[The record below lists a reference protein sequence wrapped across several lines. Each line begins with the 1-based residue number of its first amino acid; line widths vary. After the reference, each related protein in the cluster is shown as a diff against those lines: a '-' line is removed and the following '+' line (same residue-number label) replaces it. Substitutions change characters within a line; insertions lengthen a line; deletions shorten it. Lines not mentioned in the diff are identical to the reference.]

1 MWTPQ
6 DWRACPIAQ
15 APHYPDAAALDT
27 VEAEL
32 GSSPPLIFAGEARAL
47 KAQLGRVAAG
57 EAFLLQGGDC
67 AESFAEFHANAL
79 RDTLKV
85 LLQMAVV
92 LSYAA
97 AVPVVKVTRM
107 AGQFAKPRSQ
117 PTETIDGVTLP
128 SYRGDIVNDIA
139 FDAAARVPDPA
150 RMLRAYNQSAITL
163 NLLRAFTQGGFADL
177 ARVQQW
183 NQAFIA
189 SSPQGERYAEICG
202 RIQELLAF
210 MAACGLTSANAPQLR
225 ATEFYTSH
233 DAMLLN
239 YEEPLARQ
247 DSLTGDW
254 YACSAHLP
262 WIGERTR
269 QVDGA
274 HVAFLRGVA
283 NPLGLKC
290 GPTMTADELLPL
302 IDVLNPNN
310 EPGRLTLITRMGA
323 ERIGTGLPPLVRAVQ
338 REGRQVVW
346 SCDPMHG
353 NTVTTASGLKTRPFE
368 RIIAELRACFAV
380 HRAEGSHLGGMHIE
394 MTGKDVTECTGGA
407 QRIGEATLADRYH
420 THCDPRLNGSQALEL
435 AFLVAEELKEERDRA
450 RVPMPLQQNRQAP
463 LSLRGAQR
471 RGNLAALARDCG
483 RDCFVAKLLAM
494 TCDYR
499 SPYVPHPRYPHRAAG
514 ISAASRRGLWLVARS
529 HQSARW
535 RVVILETEDGVQGI
549 GECWGPPAVSRAYLE
564 MVKPLYVGRSV
575 FAQRG
580 AAQTVLA
587 RMYHFGT
594 QNQLVALMG
603 GIDIAAH
610 DAMGKLLNLSV
621 ADLIGGRQRE
631 QVPVYASGGYFTEA
645 DDQAAAL
652 AWQLEPNAARGF
664 TAFKIKIGR
673 HPWRTPHAWRWHAAS
688 SAMGRCS
695 LSTPTATTPRT
706 ACWRACAA
714 PHHSTSTGTR
724 SRSRRRTGPATPA

>member
-6 DWRACPIAQ
+6 DWRACAIAQ
-15 APHYPDAAALDT
+15 APQYPDATALAD

-32 GSSPPLIFAGEARAL
+32 HASPPLIFAGEARAL
-47 KAQLGRVAAG
+47 KAELARAAAG

-92 LSYAA
+92 LSYAGG
-97 AVPVVKVTRM
+97 VPVVKVTRM

-139 FDAAARVPDPA
+139 FDAAARVPDPS

-183 NQAFIA
+183 NQDFVAT
-189 SSPQGERYAEICG
+189 SPQGERYREVCG
-202 RIQELLAF
+202 RIEESLRF
-210 MAACGLTSANAPQLR
+210 MAACGIASPRLH
-225 ATEFYTSH
+225 ATDFYTSH

-247 DSLTGDW
+247 DSLTGAW

-269 QVDGA
+269 QADGA
-274 HVAFLRGVA
+274 HVTFFRGIA

-290 GPTMTADELLPL
+290 GPTMTPDELLAL
-302 IDVLNPNN
+302 IDVLNPGD

-323 ERIGTGLPPLVRAVQ
+323 ERIAAGLPPLVRAVQ
-338 REGRQVVW
+338 REGRSVVW

-353 NTVTTASGLKTRPFE
+353 NTESTASGRKTRRFD
-368 RIIAELRACFAV
+368 RIVAELRACFAV

-407 QRIGEATLADRYH
+407 QQIDEEALADRYH

-435 AFLVAEELKEERDRA
+435 AFLVAEELKAE
-450 RVPMPLQQNRQAP
+450 
-463 LSLRGAQR
+463 RGAVA
-471 RGNLAALARDCG
+471 LAA
-483 RDCFVAKLLAM
+483 
-494 TCDYR
+494 
-499 SPYVPHPRYPHRAAG
+499 AA
-514 ISAASRRGLWLVARS
+514 
-529 HQSARW
+529 
-535 RVVILETEDGVQGI
+535 E
-549 GECWGPPAVSRAYLE
+549 
-564 MVKPLYVGRSV
+564 
-575 FAQRG
+575 
-580 AAQTVLA
+580 
-587 RMYHFGT
+587 
-594 QNQLVALMG
+594 
-603 GIDIAAH
+603 
-610 DAMGKLLNLSV
+610 
-621 ADLIGGRQRE
+621 
-631 QVPVYASGGYFTEA
+631 
-645 DDQAAAL
+645 
-652 AWQLEPNAARGF
+652 
-664 TAFKIKIGR
+664 
-673 HPWRTPHAWRWHAAS
+673 
-688 SAMGRCS
+688 
-695 LSTPTATTPRT
+695 
-706 ACWRACAA
+706 
-714 PHHSTSTGTR
+714 
-724 SRSRRRTGPATPA
+724 

>member
-6 DWRACPIAQ
+6 DWRTCPIAQ
-15 APHYPDAAALDT
+15 APHYPDAAALGAA
-27 VEAEL
+27 EAEL
-32 GSSPPLIFAGEARAL
+32 SDSPPLIFAGEARAL
-47 KAQLGRVAAG
+47 KAQLARAVAG
-57 EAFLLQGGDC
+57 EAFLLQAGDC

-97 AVPVVKVTRM
+97 GLPVAKVTRM

-128 SYRGDIVNDIA
+128 SYRGDIVNGIA
-139 FDAAARVPDPA
+139 FDAAARVPDPS

-183 NQAFIA
+183 NQAFVA
-189 SSPQGERYAEICG
+189 TSPQGERYREICA
-202 RIQELLAF
+202 RIEESLAF
-210 MAACGLTSANAPQLR
+210 MTACGITSSRLH

-274 HVAFLRGVA
+274 HVEFLRGVA

-290 GPTMTADELLPL
+290 GPTMTPDDLLAL
-302 IDVLNPNN
+302 IDVLNPGN

-323 ERIGTGLPPLVRAVQ
+323 ERLGAGLPSLVRAVQ
-338 REGRQVVW
+338 REGRCVVW

-353 NTVTTASGLKTRPFE
+353 NTLTTASGRKTRPFE
-368 RIIAELRACFAV
+368 RIIAELRTCFAV
-380 HRAEGSHLGGMHIE
+380 HRAEGSQLGGMHIE

-407 QRIGEATLADRYH
+407 QQLDEEALADRYH

-435 AFLVAEELKEERDRA
+435 AFLVAEELKTERKR
-450 RVPMPLQQNRQAP
+450 
-463 LSLRGAQR
+463 
-471 RGNLAALARDCG
+471 
-483 RDCFVAKLLAM
+483 
-494 TCDYR
+494 
-499 SPYVPHPRYPHRAAG
+499 
-514 ISAASRRGLWLVARS
+514 
-529 HQSARW
+529 
-535 RVVILETEDGVQGI
+535 
-549 GECWGPPAVSRAYLE
+549 
-564 MVKPLYVGRSV
+564 
-575 FAQRG
+575 QRG
-580 AAQTVLA
+580 A
-587 RMYHFGT
+587 
-594 QNQLVALMG
+594 VAL
-603 GIDIAAH
+603 
-610 DAMGKLLNLSV
+610 
-621 ADLIGGRQRE
+621 
-631 QVPVYASGGYFTEA
+631 P
-645 DDQAAAL
+645 AAA
-652 AWQLEPNAARGF
+652 E
-664 TAFKIKIGR
+664 
-673 HPWRTPHAWRWHAAS
+673 
-688 SAMGRCS
+688 
-695 LSTPTATTPRT
+695 
-706 ACWRACAA
+706 
-714 PHHSTSTGTR
+714 
-724 SRSRRRTGPATPA
+724 

>member
-15 APHYPDAAALDT
+15 APHYPDAAALDA

-32 GSSPPLIFAGEARAL
+32 RASPPLIFAGEARAL

-79 RDTLKV
+79 RDTVKV

-97 AVPVVKVTRM
+97 AVPVVKVARL

-128 SYRGDIVNDIA
+128 SYRGDIVNDIG
-139 FDAAARVPDPA
+139 FDAVARVPDPA

-183 NQAFIA
+183 NQAFVA
-189 SSPQGERYAEICG
+189 ASPQGERYGEICG
-202 RIQELLAF
+202 RIQESLAF
-210 MAACGLTSANAPQLR
+210 MAACGITSPQLH
-225 ATEFYTSH
+225 ATEVYTSH

-274 HVAFLRGVA
+274 HVAFMRGVA
-283 NPLGLKC
+283 NPIGLKC
-290 GPTMTADELLPL
+290 GPTMTPDELLPL
-302 IDVLNPNN
+302 IDALNPRN
-310 EPGRLTLITRMGA
+310 EPGRLTLISRMGA
-323 ERIGTGLPPLVRAVQ
+323 ERVAGGLPPLIRAVR
-338 REGRQVVW
+338 REGRCVVW

-353 NTVTTASGLKTRPFE
+353 NTVPTTSGRKTRPFG
-368 RIIAELRACFAV
+368 RIVAELRSCFAV
-380 HRAEGSHLGGMHIE
+380 HRAEGSRLGGMHIE

-407 QRIGEATLADRYH
+407 QQIDEVALADRYH

-435 AFLVAEELKEERDRA
+435 AFLVAEESKQERQQKRA
-450 RVPMPLQQNRQAP
+450 HM
-463 LSLRGAQR
+463 
-471 RGNLAALARDCG
+471 
-483 RDCFVAKLLAM
+483 
-494 TCDYR
+494 
-499 SPYVPHPRYPHRAAG
+499 
-514 ISAASRRGLWLVARS
+514 
-529 HQSARW
+529 
-535 RVVILETEDGVQGI
+535 
-549 GECWGPPAVSRAYLE
+549 
-564 MVKPLYVGRSV
+564 
-575 FAQRG
+575 
-580 AAQTVLA
+580 
-587 RMYHFGT
+587 
-594 QNQLVALMG
+594 
-603 GIDIAAH
+603 
-610 DAMGKLLNLSV
+610 
-621 ADLIGGRQRE
+621 
-631 QVPVYASGGYFTEA
+631 
-645 DDQAAAL
+645 AAA
-652 AWQLEPNAARGF
+652 AE
-664 TAFKIKIGR
+664 
-673 HPWRTPHAWRWHAAS
+673 
-688 SAMGRCS
+688 
-695 LSTPTATTPRT
+695 
-706 ACWRACAA
+706 
-714 PHHSTSTGTR
+714 
-724 SRSRRRTGPATPA
+724 